1 MKFLLAT
8 LLLSALC
15 ISNSSGQVIQG
26 KVVGVTDG
34 DTFTLLD
41 KDSVL
46 IKVRLANIDCPEK
59 KQPYSD
65 KATQF
70 TSDAIFGEM
79 ITIKKLKSDRYRRY
93 IAIVFY
99 GDSINLNQQLV
110 KNGLAWD
117 YVKYS
122 KDTLLKEYQKNARLM
137 KLGLWRDKNP
147 IAPWDWRDKKTKK

>member
-79 ITIKKLKSDRYRRY
+79 ITIKKLKSDR
-93 IAIVFY
+93 
-99 GDSINLNQQLV
+99 
-110 KNGLAWD
+110 
-117 YVKYS
+117 
-122 KDTLLKEYQKNARLM
+122 
-137 KLGLWRDKNP
+137 
-147 IAPWDWRDKKTKK
+147 